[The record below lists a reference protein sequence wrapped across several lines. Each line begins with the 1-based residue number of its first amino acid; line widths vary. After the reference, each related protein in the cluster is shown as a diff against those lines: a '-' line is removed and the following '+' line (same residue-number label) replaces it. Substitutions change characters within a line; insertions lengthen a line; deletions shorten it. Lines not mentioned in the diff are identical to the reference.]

1 MGIASH
7 KRRLSRLEAAT
18 GATKA
23 EPLVFRLHE
32 WAKGGPIRK
41 GINDDDETIAR
52 MEAEALDRLV
62 AAGEISDEDRD
73 CVQFVV
79 RIIVAPSRTGKDCE
93 VPPQT

>member
-7 KRRLSRLEAAT
+7 KRRLSHLEAAT
-18 GATKA
+18 GATEA

-32 WAKGGPIRK
+32 WAEGSPLRE

-73 CVQFVV
+73 RVEFIV
-79 RIIVAPSRTGKDCE
+79 RVLVSPTRPEQLET
-93 VPPQT
+93 